1 MSRVCLSQVQELKSL
16 ETRVDSVEELVGD
29 GLSSLKDSQTDLS
42 DALTMAEQV
51 KKSKAEKSFCQ
62 YTSLQT

>member
-51 KKSKAEKSFCQ
+51 KKSKAEKSFL
-62 YTSLQT
+62 SIH